1 MFLQPFRG
9 KTVSGHSSH
18 HAGRSTRSV
27 SGPLDNQHSRA
38 NVFDVSY
45 SHIDAE
51 LATTI
56 YNLLTNLEVNTF
68 LDEKDIEYGRQPTSV
83 CHCELKSLSRLAAKQ
98 TT

>member
-51 LATTI
+51 LAI
-56 YNLLTNLEVNTF
+56 VSLKVFQDLQQSKQPNSLQALRRIAQWAKDHHINTPA
-68 LDEKDIEYGRQPTSV
+68 D
-83 CHCELKSLSRLAAKQ
+83 LSKNHNK
-98 TT
+98 